1 MPSGYD
7 ELLNVFDDQGL
18 GSPGMVG
25 YSPDM
30 MHTSIPS
37 PELRAASRPPAPPAP
52 REPGL
57 TGVATAS
64 LLAGLL
70 LGALFGRP

>member
-1 MPSGYD
+1 MPDGYD
-7 ELLNVFDDQGL
+7 ELLNAFDDQGL
-18 GSPGMVG
+18 GAPGMVG

-30 MHTSIPS
+30 IHPA
-37 PELRAASRPPAPPAP
+37 LPPVRVAPATPATAP
-52 REPGL
+52 AREPGL
-57 TGVATAS
+57 AGVATAS

>member
-1 MPSGYD
+1 MPDGYD

-18 GSPGMVG
+18 GAPGMVG

-30 MHTSIPS
+30 IH
-37 PELRAASRPPAPPAP
+37 AASPPVRMPPATPVRAPA

-57 TGVATAS
+57 AGVATAS